1 MRTWIGRC
9 SGAAASVIGEVA
21 GRVDCGSANTGTG
34 RATAADGAERLPG
47 GAEAVGFAVLGG
59 CGAAFAG
66 ESPGGGLSFAAV
78 RKAGAAGV
86 SAGAASMSRER
97 NAGTALTAGGGG
109 AGVGSPRDGAA
120 TTWAGGRDGAATIA
134 SSILGFGGGERASA
148 NRVAGSAEK

>member
-9 SGAAASVIGEVA
+9 SGTAVSVIGEVA

-47 GAEAVGFAVLGG
+47 GADAVAFAVLGG
-59 CGAAFAG
+59 CDAVFAG
-66 ESPGGGLSFAAV
+66 GSPGGGLAFAAV

-86 SAGAASMSRER
+86 SADAAPVSRER
-97 NAGTALTAGGGG
+97 NAGTALTAGGGD

-120 TTWAGGRDGAATIA
+120 TTWARGRGGSAPIA
-134 SSILGFGGGERASA
+134 SSILGFGGGERASG
-148 NRVAGSAEK
+148 NRAAGSAEE